1 MTNPS
6 GVRLLAGCLF
16 TASAL
21 LLSQPSWG
29 QGATTPPAPSIAVVD
44 VDGVLQQSTA
54 AKSAR
59 TQIERYQQSYRDEV
73 EKKESAL
80 RAKQLELQKQSQTLS
95 QEQMIERA
103 RAFDGDVA
111 AFRREAEMKGRA
123 LDKSYGSA
131 MEKINKALIETVGE
145 VAQAHGANV
154 VLPRTQVMLY
164 DEKMNV
170 TKEVIE
176 GLNQRLPDVTVPAPQ
191 VEAAPGA
198 AAPKKKAK

>member
-29 QGATTPPAPSIAVVD
+29 QGAATPPAPSIAVVD

-73 EKKESAL
+73 EKKESGL
-80 RAKQLELQKQSQTLS
+80 RAKQMELQKQSQTLS

-103 RAFDGDVA
+103 RAFDADVA

-123 LDKSYGSA
+123 LDKSYGAA

-176 GLNQRLPDVTVPAPQ
+176 GLNKRLADVTVPAPQ
-191 VEAAPGA
+191 VEAAPAA